1 MVHRASRGEVTN
13 RIHFCNKVLKA
24 TQPLQV
30 ETSGMPLKNSL
41 RFPHLLNCALL
52 EDLPEAQRIAFL
64 DRCTAIFHERP
75 TTVLAQGRPWRG
87 LFLVASGSVD
97 VTFVA
102 SDQNRYFVVGATP
115 GDALGE
121 LEAVADRPCAATC
134 RTGANTTLLHCDK
147 ALFREYFRFE
157 TFQRNVMRICY
168 DRLTREAQRLLV
180 DNRYTVEQKI
190 CHYIVEATSPNRSA
204 VARNQDVLASMVGC
218 SRQTLNR
225 TLGALRDSGLIALKR
240 GQIEALDREGLRVRI
255 AMGKPAEDRGRFDIG
270 ESGLHPVGETRR
282 V

>member
-1 MVHRASRGEVTN
+1 
-13 RIHFCNKVLKA
+13 
-24 TQPLQV
+24 
-30 ETSGMPLKNSL
+30 
-41 RFPHLLNCALL
+41 L
-52 EDLPEAQRIAFL
+52 EDVPEAQKIAFL
-64 DRCTAIFHERP
+64 DRCAAMFHERP
-75 TTVLAQGRPWRG
+75 TTFLTQGQPWRG
-87 LFLVASGSVD
+87 VFLVASGSAD
-97 VTFVA
+97 VTFVGP
-102 SDQNRYFVVGATP
+102 DQNRYFVVGASP

-147 ALFREYFRFE
+147 ALFREYYRLE
-157 TFQRNVMRICY
+157 TFQRNIMRICY
-168 DRLTREAQRLLV
+168 DRLTRDVQRIFV
-180 DNRYTVEQKI
+180 DKRYTVAQKI
-190 CHYIVEATSPNRSA
+190 CHYILEATTQNRSA
-204 VARNQDVLASMVGC
+204 VARNQDVLASIVGC

-255 AMGKPAEDRGRFDIG
+255 ATGKPAEDRGRFDIG